1 MKGAS
6 TRHRW
11 LCLSLALGLIALAT
25 LRAGSQDYQ
34 RTQPRPS
41 PSIWGVGRPLSLEV
55 QGGRSRFQVKAPEP
69 GSRTLVVV
77 SALSGA
83 AGPYPVRLTARG
95 VSESLP
101 PSLAPAE
108 KLGKANLGVPILPAV
123 PAPVASI
130 PPHERS
136 FHVLARDGDVASA
149 SNYLEIKGQL
159 RAVGERV
166 QVYVDS
172 LDGAVVGEPVLRELV
187 ATFDQQVFP
196 IAAKSIGLARDV
208 DGDGRFTVLMSSW
221 LTRLAG
227 GRHTVDG
234 FVRGAD
240 LDPDFAAPFS
250 NRCDMMYLNA
260 ALQAGPY
267 LRTIV
272 AHEYTHAVTYSAK
285 TFTGPSGERLGVD
298 EEGWLD
304 EALAHLCED
313 LHGFSRS
320 NLDYRISAFL
330 SNPERYRLVVEDY
343 FTADLFRSHGNRG
356 STYLFLR
363 WCADRYGPAL
373 LPALIRSSRHG
384 TENLEAVTGARFA
397 DLYRQW
403 SLALFFSGIDKHV
416 PGDGFRTLDVR
427 ASVDGWE
434 LAGPRTTRIVPDGGS
449 ESWSAA
455 GTSSHYIVV
464 DSSPLGAV
472 DVDISGPAEA
482 DLQVT
487 AVPLPADFANLELR
501 AGVESRSGG
510 ELYLRAEIHERDGTP
525 VTLSALAW
533 EPLVPASNPHTPIFR
548 RGKLE
553 SSALA
558 AAFGASALPGRGT
571 LRSRPI
577 HLEGVTQSRGP
588 LIVKAIGTDRKGRRV
603 AAWAEVPLG
612 KD

>member
-6 TRHRW
+6 ARHQW
-11 LCLSLALGLIALAT
+11 LSPWLALGLVAMAT
-25 LRAGSQDYQ
+25 LRAGSQDL
-34 RTQPRPS
+34 RPTRPAAPS
-41 PSIWGVGRPLSLEV
+41 SIWGVGRPLSLEV
-55 QGGRSRFQVKAPEP
+55 QGGHAQFQVKAPEP

-77 SALSGA
+77 SALSGTP
-83 AGPYPVRLTARG
+83 GPYPIRLTARG
-95 VSESLP
+95 VTETRP
-101 PSLAPAE
+101 PLLAPAE
-108 KLGKANLGVPILPAV
+108 KPGKANLSVPILPAV
-123 PAPVASI
+123 TAPVDTM
-130 PPHERS
+130 PPHQRN

-159 RAVGERV
+159 RAVGERI
-166 QVYVDS
+166 QVYVDA
-172 LDGAVVGEPVLRELV
+172 LDVPNVGEPVLRELV
-187 ATFDQQVFP
+187 SIFDQQVFP
-196 IAAKSIGLARDV
+196 IAAKTIGQARDA

-240 LDPDFAAPFS
+240 LDPGFAAPFS

-260 ALQAGPY
+260 GLQAGPY

-285 TFTGPSGERLGVD
+285 TFTGPLGERLGTD

-343 FTADLFRSHGNRG
+343 YTADLFRSHGNRG

-363 WCADRYGPAL
+363 WCADRFGPAL
-373 LPALIRSSRHG
+373 LPALIRSPRHG
-384 TENLEAVTGARFA
+384 TENLETVTGTRFA

-403 SLALFFSGIDKHV
+403 SLALYLNGMDKRAQ
-416 PGDGFRTLDVR
+416 GNGLQTLDVR

-434 LAGPRTTRIVPDGGS
+434 LAGPRTTRVVPDGGT
-449 ESWSAA
+449 ETWSAA
-455 GTSSHYIVV
+455 GTSSHYLVV
-464 DSSPLGAV
+464 EASPLGAI
-472 DVDISGPAEA
+472 DVEIAGPAEA

-487 AVPLPADFANLELR
+487 AVPLPANLANIDLR
-501 AGVESRSGG
+501 AGVEARSGG
-510 ELYLRAEIHERDGTP
+510 ELFLRAEIRERDGTP
-525 VTLSALAW
+525 ATLSALAW
-533 EPLVPASNPHTPIFR
+533 EPLVPASNPHGATFR

-553 SSALA
+553 NSALV
-558 AAFGASALPGRGT
+558 AAFGSSNLPGRGT
-571 LRSRPI
+571 LLSRPI
-577 HLEGVTQSRGP
+577 RLEGVSKNCGP
-588 LIVKAIGTDRKGRRV
+588 LIVKAIGTDRYGRRV
-603 AAWAEVPLG
+603 AAWAEVALG
-612 KD
+612 RE

>member
-6 TRHRW
+6 ARHRW
-11 LCLSLALGLIALAT
+11 LSPWLALGLVALAT
-25 LRAGSQDYQ
+25 LQAGSQDL
-34 RTQPRPS
+34 RPVRPS
-41 PSIWGVGRPLSLEV
+41 SPPSIWGVGRPLAMEV
-55 QGGRSRFQVKAPEP
+55 DGGRSQFQVKAPEP

-77 SALSGA
+77 SALSGS
-83 AGPYPVRLTARG
+83 AGPYPIRLTARG
-95 VSESLP
+95 VTESRP
-101 PSLAPAE
+101 PLLAPAE
-108 KLGKANLGVPILPAV
+108 KRGKANLVAPSLPAV
-123 PAPVASI
+123 AAPVDTM
-130 PPHERS
+130 PPHERK
-136 FHVLARDGDVASA
+136 FYVLARDGDVASA
-149 SNYLEIKGQL
+149 SNYLAITGQL

-172 LDGAVVGEPVLRELV
+172 LDGARVGEPVLRDLV

-196 IAAKSIGLARDV
+196 VAAKTIGQARDV
-208 DGDGRFTVLMSSW
+208 DGDGRFTILMSSW

-240 LDPDFAAPFS
+240 LDPGFAAPFS

-260 ALQAGPY
+260 SLQADPY

-285 TFTGPSGERLGVD
+285 TFTGPVGERLGAD

-343 FTADLFRSHGNRG
+343 YTADLFRSHGNRG

-373 LPALIRSSRHG
+373 LPALIRSPRHG
-384 TENLEAVTGARFA
+384 IENLEAVTGARFA

-403 SLALFFSGIDKHV
+403 SLALYFSGIEKAA
-416 PGDGFRTLDVR
+416 PSDGYRTLDVR
-427 ASVDGWE
+427 ASVDGWQ
-434 LAGPRTTRIVPDGGS
+434 LAGPRTSRVVPDGGS
-449 ESWSAA
+449 ETWSAA

-464 DSSPLGAV
+464 DASPLGAI
-472 DVDISGPAEA
+472 DVEITGPAEA

-487 AVPLPADFANLELR
+487 AVPLPAALANLDLR
-501 AGVESRSGG
+501 AGIEARSGG
-510 ELYLRAEIHERDGTP
+510 ELYLRAEIRERDGTP
-525 VTLSALAW
+525 TTLSALAW
-533 EPLVPASNPHTPIFR
+533 EPLVPASSPHGLTFR

-553 SSALA
+553 TTALV
-558 AAFGASALPGRGT
+558 AAFGTSALPGRGT
-571 LRSRPI
+571 LHSRPI
-577 HLEGVTQSRGP
+577 RLEGVSKSSGP
-588 LIVKAIGTDRKGRRV
+588 LIVKAIGTDRHGRRV
-603 AAWAEVPLG
+603 AAWAEVALG
-612 KD
+612 GE